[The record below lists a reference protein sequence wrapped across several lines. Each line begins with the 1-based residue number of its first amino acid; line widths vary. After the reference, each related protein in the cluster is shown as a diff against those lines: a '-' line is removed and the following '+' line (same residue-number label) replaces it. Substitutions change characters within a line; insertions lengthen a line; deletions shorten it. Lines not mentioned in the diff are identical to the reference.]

1 MTDSAENIIKKYA
14 NGIIEDFKTSKYKDK
29 FVAIADYE
37 KDCKNF
43 SKLPQNFSFHTNTS
57 NAHKELAERLLNG
70 YDNLR
75 ADVKKQF
82 KKEFFKN
89 VEKRCPFCGQLLE
102 SSGKVASD
110 VPTADLDHFFP
121 KYEYPQFALLSKN
134 LIPTC
139 IECNRIEKH
148 TKYITPEIFKS
159 ALSDLKLLEIFQEHP
174 KSHFKIY
181 SNLNI
186 SLDAKSIFQNE
197 SENVIK
203 LTKLY
208 GLEERY
214 NNIISKSYKI
224 LLNII
229 HHSEICSPKSL
240 ENLLENIASSNW
252 HEVNDGYSLNNSPQI
267 WQEFIEN
274 ILYDECKLMALWDEV
289 KSSEL
294 KFL

>member
-1 MTDSAENIIKKYA
+1 MTDSAENTIKNYA
-14 NGIIEDFKTSKYKDK
+14 NEIIEGFKTSKYKDK
-29 FVAIADYE
+29 LAAISDYK

-43 SKLPQNFSFHTNTS
+43 YKLPQHFTFNVKTS
-57 NAHKELAERLLNG
+57 KAHKELAKRLVNG

-75 ADVKKQF
+75 ADIKKQF

-102 SSGKVASD
+102 SSGKTTSD

-121 KYEYPQFALLSKN
+121 KYEYPQFALLPEN

-148 TKYITPEIFKS
+148 TKYITPEIFKL
-159 ALSDLKLLEIFQEHP
+159 ALSDLKLLENFQKHP

-186 SLDAKSIFQNE
+186 SLDGTNVFKNE

-203 LTKLY
+203 LAKLY

-229 HHSEICSPKSL
+229 RHSRICSPESL
-240 ENLLENIASSNW
+240 ESLLENIASSNW
-252 HEVNDGYSLNNSPQI
+252 YENNDGFSLNNSPKI
-267 WQEFIEN
+267 WQEFIESV
-274 ILYDECKLMALWDEV
+274 LYDECKLKALWDEI
-289 KSSEL
+289 KNTQQL
-294 KFL
+294 I